1 MKEKIKAF
9 FSDKKHRADIIL
21 VASILVV
28 GIIALL
34 AFNLFKKE
42 GKYVEVEVNYE
53 VVATY
58 PLSVNAEYEINGGT
72 NILVIEDGKAY
83 LRYSECPDQTCVLG
97 RSFFGNKISR
107 VNDEI
112 VCLPNRVVVR
122 IIGDA
127 VDDGGVDI

>member
-1 MKEKIKAF
+1 MKEKIKSF

-42 GKYVEVEVNYE
+42 GKYVEVEVNHK

-58 PLSVNAEYEINGGT
+58 PLSVNAEYEINDGT

-83 LRYSECPDQTCVLG
+83 LRYSKCPDQTCVLG
-97 RSFFGNKISR
+97 KSFFGNKISR

-112 VCLPNRVVVR
+112 VCLPNKVVVR

>member
-21 VASILVV
+21 VVSIIVV
-28 GIIALL
+28 GVIALL
-34 AFNLFKKE
+34 LVNSFKKE

-83 LRYSECPDQTCVLG
+83 LRYSKCPDQTCVLG
-97 RSFFGNKISR
+97 KSLFGNKISR

-112 VCLPNRVVVR
+112 VCLPNKVVVR
-122 IIGDA
+122 IIGDVA
-127 VDDGGVDI
+127 DDGGVDI

>member
-9 FSDKKHRADIIL
+9 FNDKKHRADIIL
-21 VASILVV
+21 IASVLAIGLS
-28 GIIALL
+28 ALL
-34 AFNLFKKE
+34 VFSLVKE
-42 GKYVEVEVNYE
+42 EGNSVEVLIDNK

-83 LRYSECPDQTCVLG
+83 LRYSKCPDQTCVLG
-97 RSFFGNKISR
+97 KSFFGNKISY

-112 VCLPNRVVVR
+112 ACLPNKVIIRV
-122 IIGDA
+122 IGE
-127 VDDGGVDI
+127 GEGVDI